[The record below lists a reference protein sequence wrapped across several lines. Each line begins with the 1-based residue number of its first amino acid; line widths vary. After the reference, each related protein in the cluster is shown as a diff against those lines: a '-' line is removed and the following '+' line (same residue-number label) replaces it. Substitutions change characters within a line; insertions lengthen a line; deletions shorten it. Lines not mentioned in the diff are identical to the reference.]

1 MDENEFELFE
11 TNRKNGENEDY
22 VCTMIR
28 NDSIDEFVVYVN
40 RKKNYSLSSNIKES
54 IFEIN
59 ALLLKYRPT
68 LKKLI
73 LILFKYDFK
82 LIFFSC

>member
-28 NDSIDEFVVYVN
+28 NDSIDEFGVYVN
-40 RKKNYSLSSNIKES
+40 Q
-54 IFEIN
+54 
-59 ALLLKYRPT
+59 
-68 LKKLI
+68 KKLFTFI
-73 LILFKYDFK
+73 KY
-82 LIFFSC
+82 